1 MCRWHGFCISTA
13 RWYMEEQRTRRS
25 MMSTRTANWS
35 RRQIGHGKAA
45 IWVLVGVSLLWIAP
59 AAIGADEAITL
70 LQTGKAKYKNV
81 LVTDRNGTNIYI
93 RHDGGLANVKI
104 GDLPPDVQQSLGY
117 ATPEEDVSSQASR
130 ILRRVG
136 KSAAF
141 KIARSP
147 GGATVKVGDFEIQL
161 TSADII
167 GIAVGAAVAYVIFC
181 SCSLLLCR
189 KTGKEPG
196 LLIWI
201 PILQIFPLLGAAGM
215 SWRWSLTF
223 FVPVLN
229 LVAWMGWC
237 VNIAISRRKSLWW
250 ALLLIL
256 PVTNVFAFVYLAL
269 SSVDSPKGGSRIV
282 RAARSAPLRA

>member
-1 MCRWHGFCISTA
+1 
-13 RWYMEEQRTRRS
+13 
-25 MMSTRTANWS
+25 MMRTRTANWS
-35 RRQIGHGKAA
+35 RRQIGIGKAA
-45 IWVLVGVSLLWIAP
+45 IWVLVEVSLLWIAP
-59 AAIGADEAITL
+59 AAIRADEAITL
-70 LQTGKAKYKNV
+70 LQTGKARYKNV
-81 LVTDRNGTNIYI
+81 IVTDKDGTNIYI
-93 RHDGGLANVKI
+93 LHDRGVGNVKI

-117 ATPEEDVSSQASR
+117 AKEDMSSQASR
-130 ILRRVG
+130 ILRRVS
-136 KSAAF
+136 KSASF
-141 KIARSP
+141 EIVRSP
-147 GGATVKVGDFEIQL
+147 GGATVKVGHFEIQL

-167 GIAVGAAVAYVIFC
+167 AIALDATVAYVIFC

-201 PILQIFPLLGAAGM
+201 PILQIIPLLGAAGM
-215 SWRWSLTF
+215 SWRWSLTL

-269 SSVDSPKGGSRIV
+269 SSAESPKGGSRFV
-282 RAARSAPLRA
+282 RAA

>member
-1 MCRWHGFCISTA
+1 M
-13 RWYMEEQRTRRS
+13 RTR
-25 MMSTRTANWS
+25 TTNWS
-35 RRQIGHGKAA
+35 RRQLGLGKAA
-45 IWVLVGVSLLWIAP
+45 IGVLVEVLLLWIAP

-81 LVTDRNGTNIYI
+81 LVTDRDGTNIYI

-117 ATPEEDVSSQASR
+117 AAPEEGVSSQASR
-130 ILRRVG
+130 ILHRVG
-136 KSAAF
+136 KSAPF
-141 KIARSP
+141 KMIRSP
-147 GGATVKVGDFEIQL
+147 GGATVKVDGLEIQL

-181 SCSLLLCR
+181 ACSLLLCR

-201 PILQIFPLLGAAGM
+201 PILQIFPLLRAAGM

-282 RAARSAPLRA
+282 RAARSGPLRTPVVQ

>member
-1 MCRWHGFCISTA
+1 M
-13 RWYMEEQRTRRS
+13 RTQ
-25 MMSTRTANWS
+25 TANWS
-35 RRQIGHGKAA
+35 RRQIGLGKAA
-45 IWVLVGVSLLWIAP
+45 IWVLVEVLLLWIAP
-59 AAIGADEAITL
+59 AAIGADAAISL
-70 LQTGKAKYKNV
+70 LQTGKATYTNV
-81 LVTDRNGTNIYI
+81 IVTDKGGTNIYF
-93 RHDGGLANVKI
+93 RHDGGVANVKI
-104 GDLPPDVQQSLGY
+104 GDLSPDVQQSLGY
-117 ATPEEDVSSQASR
+117 ATPEEDVFSRASR

-136 KSAAF
+136 KSAPF

-147 GGATVKVGDFEIQL
+147 GGATVKFGDLEIQL

-201 PILQIFPLLGAAGM
+201 PILQIFPLLRAAGM
-215 SWRWSLTF
+215 SWRWFLAF
-223 FVPVLN
+223 FVPVVN

-269 SSVDSPKGGSRIV
+269 SNVDSPKGGSGIV
-282 RAARSAPLRA
+282 RGA

>member
-1 MCRWHGFCISTA
+1 M
-13 RWYMEEQRTRRS
+13 RTDNWLRRH
-25 MMSTRTANWS
+25 
-35 RRQIGHGKAA
+35 IGLGRAA
-45 IWVLVGVSLLWIAP
+45 IGVLVEVLLLGIAP
-59 AAIGADEAITL
+59 AAIGADKAITL
-70 LQTGKAKYKNV
+70 LQTSKATYKNV
-81 LVTDRNGTNIYI
+81 MVTDKGGTNIYI
-93 RHDGGLANVKI
+93 RHDGGVANIKI
-104 GDLPPDVQQSLGY
+104 GDLPPDVQQRLGY
-117 ATPEEDVSSQASR
+117 AEQGVSAQASR
-130 ILRRVG
+130 IVHRIG
-136 KSAAF
+136 KPARF
-141 KIARSP
+141 KMTRSP
-147 GGATVKVGDFEIQL
+147 GGATVKVYDLEIQL

-167 GIAVGAAVAYVIFC
+167 SIAVGAALAYVIFC

-201 PILQIFPLLGAAGM
+201 PILQIIPLLHAAGM
-215 SWRWSLTF
+215 SWRWFLVF

-269 SSVDSPKGGSRIV
+269 SNVDSPKGGSRIV
-282 RAARSAPLRA
+282 

>member
-1 MCRWHGFCISTA
+1 VR
-13 RWYMEEQRTRRS
+13 
-25 MMSTRTANWS
+25 TRTANWS
-35 RRQIGHGKAA
+35 RRQIGLGNAA
-45 IWVLVGVSLLWIAP
+45 IWVLVGVSLIWIAP

-70 LQTGKAKYKNV
+70 LQTGKAEYKHV
-81 LVTDRNGTNIYI
+81 IVTDGDESNIYI
-93 RHDGGLANVKI
+93 RHDQGLANVKI
-104 GDLPPDVQQSLGY
+104 GDLPPGVQQSLGY
-117 ATPEEDVSSQASR
+117 ATAKEDVSSQASR

-136 KSAAF
+136 KFAPF

-181 SCSLLLCR
+181 SCSVLLCR

-201 PILQIFPLLGAAGM
+201 PILQMFPLLRAAGM

-256 PVTNVFAFVYLAL
+256 PVTNVFAFVYLSL
-269 SSVDSPKGGSRIV
+269 SSVDSPKGGSRIL
-282 RAARSAPLRA
+282 RAARSGPLRAPVVQ

>member
-1 MCRWHGFCISTA
+1 
-13 RWYMEEQRTRRS
+13 
-25 MMSTRTANWS
+25 MMITKTANWS
-35 RRQIGHGKAA
+35 CRQIGLGKAA
-45 IWVLVGVSLLWIAP
+45 IGVLVGASLLWIAP

-81 LVTDRNGTNIYI
+81 FVTEREGTNIYI

-104 GDLPPDVQQSLGY
+104 GDLPPDVQQRLGY
-117 ATPEEDVSSQASR
+117 ATSEGDVSSQASR
-130 ILRRVG
+130 ILSRVG

-141 KIARSP
+141 KIARWP
-147 GGATVKVGDFEIQL
+147 GGATVKVGDFALQL

-167 GIAVGAAVAYVIFC
+167 GIAVSAAVVYVIFC
-181 SCSLLLCR
+181 ACSLLLCR
-189 KTGKEPG
+189 KTGREPG

-201 PILQIFPLLGAAGM
+201 PILQIIPLLRAAGM

-229 LVAWMGWC
+229 LVTWMGWC
-237 VNIAISRRKSLWW
+237 VNIAITRRKSLWW
-250 ALLLIL
+250 ALLLML
-256 PVTNVFAFVYLAL
+256 PVTNVFAFMYLAL

-282 RAARSAPLRA
+282 RAARSAPLRATVVQ

>member
-1 MCRWHGFCISTA
+1 
-13 RWYMEEQRTRRS
+13 
-25 MMSTRTANWS
+25 MSTRTANWS
-35 RRQIGHGKAA
+35 RRQIGLGTAA
-45 IWVLVGVSLLWIAP
+45 IWVLVEVSLLWIAP

-117 ATPEEDVSSQASR
+117 AKEDVSSQASR
-130 ILRRVG
+130 ILRCVG
-136 KSAAF
+136 QSATF
-141 KIARSP
+141 KITRSP

-181 SCSLLLCR
+181 SCSVLLCR

-201 PILQIFPLLGAAGM
+201 PILQIFPLLHAAGM

-282 RAARSAPLRA
+282 RAARSAPLRVRVVQ

>member
-1 MCRWHGFCISTA
+1 
-13 RWYMEEQRTRRS
+13 
-25 MMSTRTANWS
+25 MSTRTANWS
-35 RRQIGHGKAA
+35 RRQIGIGKAA
-45 IWVLVGVSLLWIAP
+45 MWVLVEFSLLWIAP
-59 AAIGADEAITL
+59 AAIGSDQAITS
-70 LQTGKAKYKNV
+70 LQIGKAKYKNV
-81 LVTDRNGTNIYI
+81 IVTDRNATNIYI
-93 RHDGGLANVKI
+93 RHDGGVGNVKI

-117 ATPEEDVSSQASR
+117 STPKVDVSSAASR
-130 ILRRVG
+130 ILRRLG
-136 KSAAF
+136 NSAGF

-147 GGATVKVGDFEIQL
+147 GGAIVNVGDFEIQL
-161 TSADII
+161 TSAEIT
-167 GIAVGAAVAYVIFC
+167 GIAVDAATAYVIFC

-189 KTGKEPG
+189 KTGREPG

-201 PILQIFPLLGAAGM
+201 PILQILPLLRAAGM

-269 SSVDSPKGGSRIV
+269 SGVDSQERSRIP
-282 RAARSAPLRA
+282 RAA

>member
-1 MCRWHGFCISTA
+1 MR
-13 RWYMEEQRTRRS
+13 M
-25 MMSTRTANWS
+25 RTANWS
-35 RRQIGHGKAA
+35 RRQIGIGKAA
-45 IWVLVGVSLLWIAP
+45 IWVLVEVSLLWIAP
-59 AAIGADEAITL
+59 AAIRADEAITL
-70 LQTGKAKYKNV
+70 LQTGKARYKNV
-81 LVTDRNGTNIYI
+81 IVTDKDGTNIYI
-93 RHDGGLANVKI
+93 LHDRGVGNVKI

-117 ATPEEDVSSQASR
+117 AKEDVSSQASR
-130 ILRRVG
+130 ILRRVS
-136 KSAAF
+136 KSAPF
-141 KIARSP
+141 KFARSP
-147 GGATVKVGDFEIQL
+147 GGATVKVGHFEIQL

-167 GIAVGAAVAYVIFC
+167 AIALDATVAYVIFC

-201 PILQIFPLLGAAGM
+201 PILQMFPLLRAAGM

-269 SSVDSPKGGSRIV
+269 SSAESPKGGSRFV
-282 RAARSAPLRA
+282 RAA

>member
-1 MCRWHGFCISTA
+1 LNRKYQRAENLVHPRFVCHRLAQNDHVRCCEILGSILPPALPACADGMVSASRQA
-13 RWYMEEQRTRRS
+13 RWYKEEQRTRRC

-35 RRQIGHGKAA
+35 RRQIGLGKAA
-45 IWVLVGVSLLWIAP
+45 IWVLVEVSLLWIAP

-81 LVTDRNGTNIYI
+81 LVTDRDGTNIYI

-117 ATPEEDVSSQASR
+117 ATPEEDVSSQASG
-130 ILRRVG
+130 ILGRVG

-147 GGATVKVGDFEIQL
+147 GGATVKVGDFELQL

-181 SCSLLLCR
+181 ACSLLLCR

-223 FVPVLN
+223 
-229 LVAWMGWC
+229 
-237 VNIAISRRKSLWW
+237 
-250 ALLLIL
+250 
-256 PVTNVFAFVYLAL
+256 
-269 SSVDSPKGGSRIV
+269 
-282 RAARSAPLRA
+282 